1 MRETPGTAVFDTD
14 RAGANVGL
22 PLISRFRLITD
33 FPRNRI
39 FLIPGPDAGR
49 PFDRDRTGLKT
60 RLEDDRWIVDF
71 VAPGSPAE
79 AGGWKAGDAIILMN
93 GRPVVGLAPNEWTGG
108 PQGSQVSLTLADG
121 TRRLL
126 TLRDYF

>member
-1 MRETPGTAVFDTD
+1 DDVPATFPAPGTAVFDTD
-14 RAGANVGL
+14 RAGANAGL

-33 FPRNRI
+33 FSRNRI
-39 FLIPGPDAGR
+39 FLIPR
-49 PFDRDRTGLKT
+49 PEAARPLDRDRAGLKT

-93 GRPVVGLAPNEWTGG
+93 GRPVAGLAPNEWTGG
-108 PQGSQVSLTLADG
+108 PQGSQISLTLADG
-121 TRRLL
+121 TRRV
-126 TLRDYF
+126 